1 MATGRKWARPDRL
14 CLTGWPKEAII
25 AKFGLAADGDLRG
38 APFGN
43 RPGSSRH
50 QAKVAELVDALDLG
64 SSAARLESSSLS
76 FRTKAPQAAAMS
88 GYDGLVLCAHAG
100 IDIGQRWV

>member
-1 MATGRKWARPDRL
+1 MGNS
-14 CLTGWPKEAII
+14 
-25 AKFGLAADGDLRG
+25 RG

-76 FRTKAPQAAAMS
+76 FRTRAQEVAAIQDAMAS
-88 GYDGLVLCAHAG
+88 YRARMPELARAGRGMIAAHN
-100 IDIGQRWV
+100 I